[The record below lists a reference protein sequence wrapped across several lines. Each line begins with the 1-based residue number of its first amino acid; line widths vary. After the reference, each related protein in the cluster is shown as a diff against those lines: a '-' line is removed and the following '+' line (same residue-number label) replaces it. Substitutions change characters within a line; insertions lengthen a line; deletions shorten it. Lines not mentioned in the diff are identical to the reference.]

1 MEIKPK
7 NKRRERGYNTDH
19 KAHNK
24 VGTTR
29 KKASTSIG
37 IKIEIKR
44 SMDLEIKAQTT
55 ATQA

>member
-24 VGTTR
+24 VGTMR
-29 KKASTSIG
+29 KKACTSIR
-37 IKIEIKR
+37 IKKEIKR
-44 SMDLEIKAQTT
+44 SMDLEHKAQTT